1 MFVLSVSL
9 YLSNF
14 LLYLSLELGDELG
27 LFLFVVLEG
36 LEKLLLFV
44 VLFVKALELCCVLL
58 LGVL

>member
-9 YLSNF
+9 YLSDF

-44 VLFVKALELCCVLL
+44 VLFVKGLELCCVLL

>member
-9 YLSNF
+9 YLSDF